1 MSTTP
6 MHALTL
12 KWTGKKW
19 EVSGLPEAMKV
30 RRNVVCQVS
39 LAEQDLEPA
48 DAEKE
53 IRVLFPKDTVLY
65 LPLNP
70 SKYQLRLRQLCHL
83 KKPSLRNSAEKDLLP
98 IMLDE
103 DLRIGIRSRS
113 LLDTA
118 CHFAGDDTQKFRSLN
133 DAAQTALK
141 TWTDRRTAAIG
152 VFKEVQFV
160 HDAELLI
167 IDKKRDEI
175 LDGKPLPTPGPDIV
189 IGDLFEDQPPA

>member
-6 MHALTL
+6 MHSVTL

-70 SKYQLRLRQLCHL
+70 SKDELRLRQLCHL
-83 KKPSLRNSAEKDLLP
+83 KKPILRSSADRDLLP

-118 CHFAGDDTQKFRSLN
+118 CHFAGDETQTFRSLN

-141 TWTDRRTAAIG
+141 TWTNRRTASIG

-160 HDAELLI
+160 HDAELLM
-167 IDKKRDEI
+167 IDIKRDEI
-175 LDGKPLPTPGPDIV
+175 LYGKPLPKPGPAIV
-189 IGDLFEDQPPA
+189 IRDLFDDQAPA

>member
-1 MSTTP
+1 
-6 MHALTL
+6 MHSVTL

-65 LPLNP
+65 LPLDP
-70 SKYQLRLRQLCHL
+70 TKDELRLRQLCQPF
-83 KKPSLRNSAEKDLLP
+83 KPVLRESSDKDLLP
-98 IMLDE
+98 VILAE
-103 DLRIGIRSRS
+103 DLRIGTRSRG

-118 CHFAGDDTQKFRSLN
+118 CHFADDKTRTFKSLN
-133 DAAQTALK
+133 DAAQTAIQI
-141 TWTDRRTAAIG
+141 WTDQEKAAIN
-152 VFKEVQFV
+152 VFKGMKFV
-160 HDAELLI
+160 HDHALLI
-167 IDKKRDEI
+167 LDKKRGEL
-175 LDGKPLPTPGPDIV
+175 LDGMPLPQPKPMM
-189 IGDLFEDQPPA
+189 GDLFQDQQPAA

>member
-6 MHALTL
+6 MHSVTL

-30 RRNVVCQVS
+30 RMNVVCQVS

-65 LPLNP
+65 LPLDP
-70 SKYQLRLRQLCHL
+70 TKDKLRLRQLCQPF
-83 KKPSLRNSAEKDLLP
+83 KPVLRESSDKDLLP
-98 IMLDE
+98 VILAE
-103 DLRIGIRSRS
+103 DLRIGTRSRG

-118 CHFAGDDTQKFRSLN
+118 CHFADDKTRTFKSLN
-133 DAAQTALK
+133 DAAQTAIQI
-141 TWTDRRTAAIG
+141 WTDQEKAAIN
-152 VFKEVQFV
+152 VFKGMKFV
-160 HDAELLI
+160 HDHALLI
-167 IDKKRDEI
+167 LDKKRGEL
-175 LDGKPLPTPGPDIV
+175 LDGMPLPQPKPMM
-189 IGDLFEDQPPA
+189 GDLFQDQQPAA